1 MRQTKLKPSDI
12 AAEAKRTY
20 IPYIDQKLPQFPTK
34 SLLHPDTTKLRIPSS
49 DKSSSKRPR
58 VAVIDGD
65 PIDVALDW
73 HEYNCR
79 NSSRSNAARDH
90 PAEPCIPVV
99 NMANEK
105 RAGGDWES
113 GLIAQE
119 ENLCRRSNLVHCLT
133 TPWTTSTQNPNY
145 PIPTKGGIYSPNVGE
160 CSVRVL
166 RTSLSTAFDLRS
178 SCLSVRA

>member
-20 IPYIDQKLPQFPTK
+20 IPYIDQKLPQFPSK
-34 SLLHPDTTKLRIPSS
+34 SLLHPDTSKLNLSEFE
-49 DKSSSKRPR
+49 KSSSKRPR

-65 PIDVALDW
+65 PVDVALDW
-73 HEYNCR
+73 HEYN
-79 NSSRSNAARDH
+79 SRSGFQNNDTGYEQANVS
-90 PAEPCIPVV
+90 IPVV

-113 GLIAQE
+113 GLIAPE

-133 TPWTTSTQNPNY
+133 TPWSTSAQDLNY

-160 CSVRVL
+160 
-166 RTSLSTAFDLRS
+166 
-178 SCLSVRA
+178 